1 MKFVKLVILGCVA
14 AFLQSCCAPVQ
25 ESKPV
30 DKTSIVMENIFAR
43 KSVRQ
48 YKTDE
53 NGTPL
58 QISKD
63 TLEQIIKAGMAA
75 PTAKNK
81 QPWEFFVVEDRE
93 PMVKLA
99 EQLPYGKMLAGA
111 SAAIVV
117 LGNPEISN
125 LWYLDCSAAAQ
136 NILLAIEAL
145 GFGGVWTAGYPYED
159 RVANIKAALNIPDP
173 YIPLCLIPIGH
184 PLKDE
189 QPKDKWKP
197 ERVHYNVW

>member
-1 MKFVKLVILGCVA
+1 MRKILLVLAGCMVA
-14 AFLQSCCAPVQ
+14 LLQSCTSEPECKQ
-25 ESKPV
+25 I
-30 DKTSIVMENIFAR
+30 DKTQAVMENIFAR
-43 KSVRQ
+43 KSVRS
-48 YKTDE
+48 YKADA

-58 QISKD
+58 QISRD

-99 EQLPYGKMLAGA
+99 QQLPYGKMLSSA

-125 LWYLDCSAAAQ
+125 LWYLDCSAATE
-136 NILLAIEAL
+136 NILLAIQAYGL
-145 GFGGVWTAGYPYED
+145 GGVWTAGYPYED

-173 YIPLCLIPIGH
+173 YIPLCLIPIGY
-184 PLKDE
+184 PCKDE
-189 QPKDKWKP
+189 QPKDKWNP
-197 ERVHYNVW
+197 QRVHYNVW